1 MKDLLDD
8 GVDLKD
14 GPGCGD
20 GLGLGLGGLVDE
32 KCGAGVEEAA
42 GGLFVFG
49 GPGGEA
55 APDGGA
61 PAVVALDDEGGLAPT
76 WRGLEGGEDLAEDA
90 VGEGEIVQ
98 VGAAALTG
106 EGVLGAAPGVG
117 AVRDGEV
124 EEDEVCLIGAQ
135 DLQGVLLEVDLGE
148 VAQAEVVV
156 A

>member
-1 MKDLLDD
+1 VVVKDLLDD

-14 GPGCGD
+14 GPGGGD
-20 GLGLGLGGLVDE
+20 CLGLGLGGLVDE
-32 KCGAGVEEAA
+32 QGGAGIEDAA
-42 GGLFVFG
+42 GGLLVFL

-61 PAVVALDDEGGLAPT
+61 PTVVSLDDEGGLAPAG
-76 WRGLEGGEDLAEDA
+76 RGLESSEDLAEDA

-98 VGAAALTG
+98 VGAAALVG
-106 EGVLGAAPGVG
+106 EVVLGAAPGVG
-117 AVRDGEV
+117 AVGDGEV

-135 DLQGVLLEVDLGE
+135 ELEGVLLEVGLGL
-148 VAQAEVVV
+148 AAK